1 MLKRKKIIFLRIHES
16 SHRPRVFCKR
26 LHHVPFAQLQL
37 LACTPKAGYQIMV
50 YPSFSESLYVSYS
63 TLIFLLSMCKSFAKA
78 RGSHVAQTTSWLPIW
93 RTRAGPPSSSN
104 PWHKRYQHYLC
115 QPWWRSYI
123 MIIMT
128 NTRQT
133 GLVVPVDLKLSIGI
147 FVVRLVNTEVT
158 GIQCLHLAIS
168 KLIKTIWNFRDIS
181 WSTQQILTRKAFK
194 LVHNLDSIDSTANS
208 KSNFRENMRKL
219 CSQGLTLSSSQGCND
234 VGQER
239 ISSHHGLC
247 IISVPDIQGTLSS
260 FDNEWQ
266 RTLITNNLS
275 IIITKITIFTVT
287 SDFTSDYYISI
298 Q

>member
-1 MLKRKKIIFLRIHES
+1 
-16 SHRPRVFCKR
+16 
-26 LHHVPFAQLQL
+26 
-37 LACTPKAGYQIMV
+37 
-50 YPSFSESLYVSYS
+50 
-63 TLIFLLSMCKSFAKA
+63 MCKSFAKA

-104 PWHKRYQHYLC
+104 PWHKHYTSRDGDHTSWSSW
-115 QPWWRSYI
+115 QTH
-123 MIIMT
+123 T

-181 WSTQQILTRKAFK
+181 WSTQQILTRKVFK

-208 KSNFRENMRKL
+208 KPNFRENMRKL

-275 IIITKITIFTVT
+275 IILTIITIYCYIWFHIWWLHINTIIHSWT
-287 SDFTSDYYISI
+287 SLPLPDSFSKGQGMNASNDWDLNVEGIINRSTIIKYEQFINASKHIHNSHWA
-298 Q
+298 